1 MRRCVHHILL
11 FLVNIKYCS
20 FSDDAGSEDNN
31 IIIGSQEE
39 EGVDYFENIY
49 DDNKKC
55 TNEKRIK
62 ELNKEG
68 KCATISKG

>member
-20 FSDDAGSEDNN
+20 SSDDAGSEEGD
-31 IIIGSQEE
+31 

>member
-20 FSDDAGSEDNN
+20 SSDDAGSEDNN

-39 EGVDYFENIY
+39 DGVDYFENIY

>member
-20 FSDDAGSEDNN
+20 SSDDAGSED
-31 IIIGSQEE
+31 IIFGSEE

>member
-20 FSDDAGSEDNN
+20 SSDDAGSKEDN
-31 IIIGSQEE
+31 

>member
-20 FSDDAGSEDNN
+20 SSDDAGSD
-31 IIIGSQEE
+31 

-55 TNEKRIK
+55 TNEKRSK

>member
-11 FLVNIKYCS
+11 FLVNIKYHS
-20 FSDDAGSEDNN
+20 PSDDVVSDDD
-31 IIIGSQEE
+31 

>member
-20 FSDDAGSEDNN
+20 FSDDLS
-31 IIIGSQEE
+31 SQEQDQD

>member
-11 FLVNIKYCS
+11 FLVNIKYLS
-20 FSDDAGSEDNN
+20 SSDDAGSQADD
-31 IIIGSQEE
+31 

>member
-11 FLVNIKYCS
+11 LLVNIKYCS
-20 FSDDAGSEDNN
+20 FSDDVGSKEED
-31 IIIGSQEE
+31 QD

>member
-11 FLVNIKYCS
+11 FLVNIKYHS
-20 FSDDAGSEDNN
+20 FSDDVGLKDD
-31 IIIGSQEE
+31 